1 MEKWTNRSD
10 KDKLIT
16 RMAICAVA
24 LLCIFFL
31 FSCQANNHTVSTV
44 KMPDNNKV
52 TETTTDSTDVIN
64 DDKAD
69 EPADSTGLEESIP
82 VTEEIP
88 TEVVPEVIEEVVEP
102 VNESDT
108 DTLSVPNDT
117 TNTIK

>member
-1 MEKWTNRSD
+1 MEKWKYD
-10 KDKLIT
+10 DKLIT
-16 RMAICAVA
+16 RLVICVVV

-31 FSCQANNHTVSTV
+31 FSCQANNHEVQHM
-44 KMPDNNKV
+44 KLPDNNKV
-52 TETTTDSTDVIN
+52 TDTTTDSINVIN

-69 EPADSTGLEESIP
+69 EPADSTGLEESTP
-82 VTEEIP
+82 VTEEEP
-88 TEVVPEVIEEVVEP
+88 EEVVPEVVEEVVEP